1 MWSLDHFEATDQQLL
16 LWTDPCSGATLA
28 YNAAL
33 KSHWME
39 TFIFKYWPQSWGRCE
54 FSRQCPALAV
64 CAGTGELYW
73 ENKEEFVCG
82 SLYKTTK
89 LESLCTLPMKIFSC
103 LTTNRDSLKK
113 KISILDSCYLT
124 LGFESDSCMCL
135 GNSVNPRLKLVREL
149 AGSHAWLSANAC
161 HELEKWRKNW
171 GKGSTQSVLSC
182 SSAWVGVNLFCLWQL
197 KQRIHG
203 FISCW
208 LPIWTYH
215 STLSLF

>member
-1 MWSLDHFEATDQQLL
+1 MWSLDHFGEATDQQLL

-113 KISILDSCYLT
+113 KNQHLRFLLNDAWFRVWLLHVFGQLC
-124 LGFESDSCMCL
+124 ESPFKVGAWTSRK
-135 GNSVNPRLKLVREL
+135 PRLTISQCMPWIREMAKELRKGINTICPVLLVC
-149 AGSHAWLSANAC
+149 LSG
-161 HELEKWRKNW
+161 RK
-171 GKGSTQSVLSC
+171 SL
-182 SSAWVGVNLFCLWQL
+182 
-197 KQRIHG
+197 
-203 FISCW
+203 
-208 LPIWTYH
+208 LPLTA
-215 STLSLF
+215 

>member
-1 MWSLDHFEATDQQLL
+1 MALVCGRCRSYFRQCNESNTWNRFHMESHTYMWSLDHFGEATDQQLL

-113 KISILDSCYLT
+113 KISIWDSC
-124 LGFESDSCMCL
+124 
-135 GNSVNPRLKLVREL
+135 
-149 AGSHAWLSANAC
+149 
-161 HELEKWRKNW
+161 
-171 GKGSTQSVLSC
+171 
-182 SSAWVGVNLFCLWQL
+182 
-197 KQRIHG
+197 
-203 FISCW
+203 
-208 LPIWTYH
+208 
-215 STLSLF
+215 